1 MRSRINYLRAEEIV
15 MRSARTTVL
24 MTPAEK
30 AALEKRAANLGVSS
44 GEYIRLA
51 VDNYEKVSEEEEAE
65 LAALVAEVNAAV
77 PKIKAALERSCA
89 VLEELHQENEAF
101 FRERNIR

>member
-1 MRSRINYLRAEEIV
+1 

-51 VDNYEKVSEEEEAE
+51 VDNYEKISPKQEAE
-65 LAALVAEVNAAV
+65 LAVLVREA
-77 PKIKAALERSCA
+77 
-89 VLEELHQENEAF
+89 NEAIPRMAAMLDRMSHTL
-101 FRERNIR
+101 REAHEDIDQTLRAAGIRK